1 MMGWDSSW
9 GWTMM
14 FGGVLVWGG
23 LLVLLIWLFQ
33 SVLRPSRNNLSDFRG
48 SDTSTMTDHQTPLE
62 LLQSRYAKGEI
73 DRDEYLRKQQDLKT

>member
-9 GWTMM
+9 GWPMM

-23 LLVLLIWLFQ
+23 LLVLLVWL
-33 SVLRPSRNNLSDFRG
+33 LPSAIRSNTRDRSDLSGYEPR
-48 SDTSTMTDHQTPLE
+48 SMATDQTPLE

-73 DRDEYLRKQQDLKT
+73 SRDEYMRMRQDLES